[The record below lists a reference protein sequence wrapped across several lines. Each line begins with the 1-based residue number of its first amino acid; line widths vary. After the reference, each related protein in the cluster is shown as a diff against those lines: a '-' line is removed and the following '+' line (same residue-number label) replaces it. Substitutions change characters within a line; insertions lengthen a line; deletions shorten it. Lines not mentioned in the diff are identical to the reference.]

1 MPDPARIAVVGP
13 ESSGKTTLVEHLR
26 RWLTSR
32 SIPVEVVTEQ
42 GRLLAERLPA
52 GHAWSYREQL
62 ATALMHRGAEA
73 AAVVVLRAQPDPGVL
88 LADGTSATPLVWHL
102 GAVRERPAYDAG
114 PPEVAEQL
122 LTEVQSATYDA
133 VLLVAPDLPWR
144 ADGIRDDPHGRQAA
158 FEQYQLL
165 FPDAVVISGGDR
177 VEQAE
182 AVVSRLLRIGGADP

>member
-1 MPDPARIAVVGP
+1 MPDPTRIAVVGP
-13 ESSGKTTLVEHLR
+13 ESSGKTTLVDHLR

-32 SIPVEVVTEQ
+32 SVPVEVVTEQ

-73 AAVVVLRAQPDPGVL
+73 AAAVVLRSQPDPGVL

-102 GAVRERPAYDAG
+102 GAVRDRPGYDAG

-144 ADGIRDDPHGRQAA
+144 ADGIRDDPDGRQAA

-165 FPDAVVISGGDR
+165 FPDAVVISGDNRDG
-177 VEQAE
+177 QAG
-182 AVVSRLLRIGGADP
+182 AVVSRLLRISGAHP